1 MDVDGNQAPHPRHF
15 VQTISSC
22 GICLLDPEG
31 RIAHWNAGAERLYGY
46 QAGDVVGQDFA
57 VLFSADEQTLGAP
70 ATALRLARRGGRA
83 EQVNQRCRKDG
94 TTFWPAVCID
104 AVHDDDGRFIGFA
117 DVTYAANQQHSAARA
132 LTESEERFRRLIN
145 SVTDHAIYN
154 LDLNGDIVS
163 WNSGAERILGYRANE
178 IIGRNFREFFIEE
191 DRRNHQPELALQQA
205 IMNDRF
211 EGETWRVRKDG
222 DRFWAAVAIES
233 LHADDGS
240 ATGFVNI
247 TQDVSRR
254 RQYDERFEQ
263 VVESAPNAMV
273 MVNGDGQIEMV
284 NTQAERVFGYSRDE
298 LLGKPVD
305 DLVPERFRHHHAGLR
320 GSYLAEPRSRPMGA
334 GRDLY
339 AMRKDG
345 SEFPVEIGLNPIET
359 DQGTMVLSAI
369 VDISDRKQKEER
381 ITAALKEKDILLAEI
396 HHRVKN
402 NLQVVHSLLDLQS
415 GRIADPVAIEMLRE
429 SQNRIRSMALIH
441 QKLYEAKDFAR
452 VDFRNFLQTMVP
464 TLMSS
469 YSVDP
474 RRIVPKIRAEE
485 VQLPINAAV
494 PCGLVINELV
504 SNVLK
509 HAFPEN
515 RGGQIEIDLRRGS
528 ASEVI
533 LSVSDNGIGLPSS
546 FSLANV
552 STLGMQLLSLL
563 ADQLGAEMSIRPAYP
578 TQFSLRFR
586 IG

>member
-1 MDVDGNQAPHPRHF
+1 MDAHDNQTPHLRHF

-22 GICLLDPEG
+22 GICLLDPNG
-31 RIAHWNAGAERLYGY
+31 RISQWNSGAERLYGY
-46 QAGDVVGQDFA
+46 PASEVVGQEFA
-57 VLFSADEQTLGAP
+57 VLFSTHDQQLGAP
-70 ATALRLARRGGRA
+70 TTALRLARRTGRA
-83 EQVNQRCRKDG
+83 EQTCQRCRKDG
-94 TTFWPAVCID
+94 STFRAAACID
-104 AVHDDDGRFIGFA
+104 AVHDEADQFIGFV
-117 DVTYAANQQHSAARA
+117 DVTYVTDDARA

-154 LDLNGDIVS
+154 LDPNGDIVS
-163 WNSGAERILGYRANE
+163 WNSGAERIMGYRADE
-178 IIGRNFREFFIEE
+178 IIGHNFRDFYTDE
-191 DRRNHQPELALQQA
+191 DRRSRQPELALQQA
-205 IMNDRF
+205 SLIGRF
-211 EGETWRVRKDG
+211 EQETWRIRKHG
-222 DRFWAAVAIES
+222 DRFRAAVIIES
-233 LHADDGS
+233 LRADDGS
-240 ATGFVNI
+240 TTGFVKI
-247 TQDVSRR
+247 TQDITRR
-254 RQYDERFEQ
+254 RLYDERFQ
-263 VVESAPNAMV
+263 RVVESAPNAMV

-284 NTQAERVFGYSRDE
+284 NTQAERVFGYSREE

-305 DLVPERFRHHHAGLR
+305 ELVPERFRRHHAGLR

-334 GRDLY
+334 GRDLF
-339 AMRKDG
+339 ALRKDG

-359 DQGTMVLSAI
+359 DEGTMVLSAI

-415 GRIADPVAIEMLRE
+415 GRIADPVAIEMLHE

-452 VDFRNFLQTMVP
+452 VDFRDFLRTVVP

-509 HAFPEN
+509 HAFPGD
-515 RGGQIEIDLRRGS
+515 RGGEIEIELRHEVGS
-528 ASEVI
+528 EI
-533 LSVSDNGIGLPSS
+533 TLSVSDNGIGLPDS
-546 FSLANV
+546 FSLENA

-563 ADQLGAEMSIRPAYP
+563 ADQLGAEMSIKPAHP
-578 TQFSLRFR
+578 TQFSLRFSV
-586 IG
+586 G